1 MNLQRKR
8 LWKWDCQRSSPRM
21 KTLVFNTRAYKR
33 YLGPFWR
40 SKGDRG
46 NRIIFGH
53 LSCLKRTGFVACY
66 KVFFFASNLT
76 QHSSAWKRVMMD
88 FYTWI
93 LRDRHFGMFSLINHP
108 TYLKLFRYFLPS
120 ESNYH
125 NFGILSCHCGFKLGY
140 CKITE
145 KRTGAHLL
153 FILFTPREPSN
164 PNRELCCC
172 WLCKKP
178 NLPPGSPQFG
188 IGGPKTR
195 NNKSYKSRYLG
206 SNSSR
211 EGLALFALLWY

>member
-76 QHSSAWKRVMMD
+76 QHSSAWIKGNDGIFVMN
-88 FYTWI
+88 
-93 LRDRHFGMFSLINHP
+93 LRDCHFGMFSLINLP
-108 TYLKLFRYFLPS
+108 TYLKIFRYFCPLKVIIITLA
-120 ESNYH
+120 YFH
-125 NFGILSCHCGFKLGY
+125 VIVVLSLG
-140 CKITE
+140 KIAE

-153 FILFTPREPSN
+153 FILFTPKAKQSKQR
-164 PNRELCCC
+164 
-172 WLCKKP
+172 
-178 NLPPGSPQFG
+178 
-188 IGGPKTR
+188 
-195 NNKSYKSRYLG
+195 
-206 SNSSR
+206 
-211 EGLALFALLWY
+211 ALLLLAV